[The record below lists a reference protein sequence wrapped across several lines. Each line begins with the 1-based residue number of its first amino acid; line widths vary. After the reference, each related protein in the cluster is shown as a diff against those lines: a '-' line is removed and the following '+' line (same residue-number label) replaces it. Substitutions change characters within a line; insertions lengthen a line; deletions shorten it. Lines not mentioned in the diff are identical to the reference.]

1 MANAQ
6 YFANVKARVEEI
18 FKESGELQKGVIISL
33 SRDDI
38 LIVLID
44 SKTH

>member
-18 FKESGELQKGVIISL
+18 FKESGELQKGVGAEMI
-33 SRDDI
+33 RDGI
-38 LIVLID
+38 LIV
-44 SKTH
+44 